1 MDILTKTI
9 QLRET
14 IQRLESKM
22 SKDTRIKASKVA
34 VMSPSFNAD
43 TGLITGMTHTPISG
57 SEVYSTRVNLH
68 SKSVKCTCEAGGFGR
83 LCKHTIA
90 LARWLDD
97 RLDIDQRAIEHAL
110 NNSLIGTHQ
119 IITQQ
124 RKSA

>member
-1 MDILTKTI
+1 MNILDKTVL
-9 QLRET
+9 LRET
-14 IQRLESKM
+14 IQRLESKL

-34 VMSPSFNAD
+34 VMSPSFDVD

-57 SEVYSTRVNLH
+57 TEVYTTRVNLH
-68 SKSVKCTCEAGGFGR
+68 NKSVRCTCEAGGFGR

-110 NNSLIGTHQ
+110 THSLIGTHEYKA
-119 IITQQ
+119 QQ
-124 RKSA
+124 KKTA

>member
-1 MDILTKTI
+1 MNILDKTI

-14 IQRLESKM
+14 IQRLESKL

-34 VMSPSFNAD
+34 VMSPSFDVD

-57 SEVYSTRVNLH
+57 TEVYTTRVNLH
-68 SKSVKCTCEAGGFGR
+68 NKSVRCTCEAGGFGR

-110 NNSLIGTHQ
+110 THSLIGTHEYKA
-119 IITQQ
+119 QQ
-124 RKSA
+124 KKTA

>member
-1 MDILTKTI
+1 MSILDKTI

-14 IQRLESKM
+14 IQRLESKL
-22 SKDTRIKASKVA
+22 SKDTRIKASKVK
-34 VMSPSFNAD
+34 VMSPSFDVD

-57 SEVYSTRVNLH
+57 TEVYTTRVNLH
-68 SKSVKCTCEAGGFGR
+68 NKSVRCTCEAGGFGR

-97 RLDIDQRAIEHAL
+97 RLEIDQRAIEHAI

-119 IITQQ
+119 LLSQQ
-124 RKSA
+124 KKSA

>member
-1 MDILTKTI
+1 MSILDKTI

-14 IQRLESKM
+14 IQRLESKV

-34 VMSPSFNAD
+34 VMSPSFDVD

-57 SEVYSTRVNLH
+57 TEVYTTRVNLH
-68 SKSVKCTCEAGGFGR
+68 NKSVRCTCEAGGFGR

-90 LARWLDD
+90 LARWLND
-97 RLDIDQRAIEHAL
+97 RLEIDQRAIEHAL

-119 IITQQ
+119 LIKQQ

>member
-1 MDILTKTI
+1 MNILDKTV

-14 IQRLESKM
+14 IQRLESKL

-34 VMSPSFNAD
+34 VMSPSFDVD

-57 SEVYSTRVNLH
+57 TEVYTTRVNLH
-68 SKSVKCTCEAGGFGR
+68 NKSVRCTCEAGGFGR

-110 NNSLIGTHQ
+110 THSLIGTHEYKA
-119 IITQQ
+119 QQ
-124 RKSA
+124 KKTA

>member
-1 MDILTKTI
+1 MDILNRTI

-14 IQRLESKM
+14 IQRLESKL

-34 VMSPSFNAD
+34 VMSPSFDAD

-57 SEVYSTRVNLH
+57 TEVYTTRVNLH
-68 SKSVKCTCEAGGFGR
+68 NKSVRCTCEAGGFGR

-97 RLDIDQRAIEHAL
+97 RLEIDQRAIEHAL
-110 NNSLIGTHQ
+110 THSLIGTHEYKA
-119 IITQQ
+119 QQ
-124 RKSA
+124 KKTA